1 MANEFKV
8 RKGLIVEGSGSAVLD
23 IQGSQGQLFSITDDL
38 TGDIFSVSDI
48 SGVPILNVNAGGT
61 TTIDG
66 AVSSSA
72 DGIRSEGDIRSATN
86 VYGMESI
93 LSRDIT
99 VGRSLKFAA
108 APIGGSGTKALMFI
122 GNGSAVEYRTLG
134 SNAFNSTSFT
144 TNTGTLTGNGS
155 SGRVPIYN
163 GTTSFT
169 TDTGFTY
176 SSNKLSIDGVLR
188 ANGVDIID
196 HSTARTILIGDT
208 TDSDEI
214 DAIKFVVMA
223 GDNIVLTDGE
233 TAVNSAL
240 KLPSLSAQNSEAT
253 ALMKNGSNVVGYREL
268 GSNAFNSTSIPSL
281 SGNVTVGGDLTVSG
295 NQVITAAVNA
305 DVKFQVWNESSYG
318 IGMTSGVTLGGLN
331 DYAMTFC
338 MNNDS
343 DRGFWWGYSGQAK
356 SAGAMSLTTGGN
368 LYVSNQVQAQETYIA
383 RDSYFERLVYLNQVS
398 ENESST
404 KALVWAD
411 DTTIE
416 FRGLG
421 SAAFSSVLTGDGNYG
436 MTTSGTSIR
445 MEDDRRRNSSTTDIY
460 TGNTHD
466 FTWYDAD
473 VGIRWY
479 TAGAEEMRLENDG
492 DLHVDG
498 DVIAFS
504 STVSDER
511 LKDNVTTIENPLD
524 KIKALRGVEYDW
536 NDGSRKGK
544 HDLGLIAQEVEMV
557 IPEIVHEHQMPLLND
572 DEEDETLYKTVDYE
586 KLTAVLIEGMKEQ
599 QNQIDS
605 LKSELAKI
613 KGSL

>member
-72 DGIRSEGDIRSATN
+72 DGIRSEGTIRSAGA
-86 VYGMESI
+86 VMGMESI

-99 VGRSLKFAA
+99 VGRNLQFAA
-108 APIGGSGTKALMFI
+108 TPTAGTGTKALMFI
-122 GNGSAVEYRTLG
+122 SNGSPLEYRTLG
-134 SNAFNSTSFT
+134 SNAFNSNTYNNYSLPSATAEVRGGVKIGYEENGKNYPVELAEEQMYVNVPWTDNNTTYSVGDGGLTKKNFT
-144 TNTGTLTGNGS
+144 TTLKTKLDGIAGSANNYGFYLSVDSGEATEVS
-155 SGRVPIYN
+155 SGATLNFRAGSNIRVDKDSNSI
-163 GTTSFT
+163 TITST
-169 TDTGFTY
+169 NTTY
-176 SSNKLSIDGVLR
+176 S
-188 ANGVDIID
+188 A
-196 HSTARTILIGDT
+196 
-208 TDSDEI
+208 
-214 DAIKFVVMA
+214 
-223 GDNIVLTDGE
+223 
-233 TAVNSAL
+233 
-240 KLPSLSAQNSEAT
+240 
-253 ALMKNGSNVVGYREL
+253 
-268 GSNAFNSTSIPSL
+268 
-281 SGNVTVGGDLTVSG
+281 
-295 NQVITAAVNA
+295 
-305 DVKFQVWNESSYG
+305 
-318 IGMTSGVTLGGLN
+318 
-331 DYAMTFC
+331 
-338 MNNDS
+338 
-343 DRGFWWGYSGQAK
+343 
-356 SAGAMSLTTGGN
+356 
-368 LYVSNQVQAQETYIA
+368 
-383 RDSYFERLVYLNQVS
+383 
-398 ENESST
+398 
-404 KALVWAD
+404 
-411 DTTIE
+411 
-416 FRGLG
+416 
-421 SAAFSSVLTGDGNYG
+421 DGNYG
-436 MTTSGTSIR
+436 MTLSGTAFR
-445 MEDDRRRNSSTTDIY
+445 LENDRRRNSTTVDIY

-466 FTWYDAD
+466 YVFFDASH
-473 VGIRWY
+473 GMRFY
-479 TAGAEEMRLENDG
+479 TSGAEEMRLEDDG

-544 HDLGLIAQEVEMV
+544 HDLGLIAQEVEKV
-557 IPEIVHEHQMPLLND
+557 IPNIVHEHQMPLLND

>member
-436 MTTSGTSIR
+436 MTTSGTQIR
-445 MEDDRRRNSSTTDIY
+445 LENDRRRNSSTQDIY